1 MSANLASLE
10 RRLSKMEASRRPP
23 RGLFYVAWGST
34 PAEIEAS
41 LDRARRSKAITD
53 GDLVVR
59 CAWPVEYPIPESRWA
74 YNHSREFD
82 RTEFGALM
90 GEVDRFQD
98 GWRLALREEA
108 ERCGDPDLD
117 PTEIEAEATQIICD
131 EKARTMTDA
140 ALLGAVLAVP
150 LNGERA
156 SLTEDRAWRVLSFIE
171 MLGLRDRIR
180 GRDDALLRATQRA
193 GLTTTH

>member
-41 LDRARRSKAITD
+41 LDHAHRTGVVSE
-53 GDLVVR
+53 GDPVVR
-59 CAWPVEYPIPESRWA
+59 CAWPVEYPIPASRWA
-74 YNHSREFD
+74 RNHMQEFD
-82 RTEFGALM
+82 RVEFGALM

-98 GWRLALREEA
+98 GWRLALRAEA
-108 ERCGDPDLD
+108 ERRGEPELD
-117 PTEIEAEATQIICD
+117 PAEIEVTTPQRD

-140 ALLGAVLAVP
+140 ALIGAVLAVP
-150 LNGERA
+150 LNSERA
-156 SLTEDRAWRVLSFIE
+156 SLTEDRLWRVLCYTE
-171 MLGLRDRIR
+171 TLGVRDRIR
-180 GRDDALLRATQRA
+180 GRDDALFRATQRA
-193 GLTTTH
+193 GRITAH

>member
-23 RGLFYVAWGST
+23 RGLFFVAWGST

-41 LDRARRSKAITD
+41 LRQARRTGAIAD
-53 GDLVVR
+53 GDPVVR

-74 YNHSREFD
+74 RNRSQEFD
-82 RTEFGALM
+82 RIEFGALM
-90 GEVDRFQD
+90 GEVDRCQD
-98 GWRLALREEA
+98 GWRLDLREEA
-108 ERCGDPDLD
+108 ERRGEPELD
-117 PTEIEAEATQIICD
+117 PAEIEAPQPHRD
-131 EKARTMTDA
+131 EKARVMTDA

-150 LNGERA
+150 LNSERA
-156 SLTEDRAWRVLSFIE
+156 SLTDDRAWRILSFME
-171 MLGLRDRIR
+171 TLGVRDRIR

>member
-41 LDRARRSKAITD
+41 LDQARHARAIAD
-53 GDLVVR
+53 GDPVVR
-59 CAWPVEYPIPESRWA
+59 CAWPVEYPIPASRWA
-74 YNHSREFD
+74 RNDMREFD
-82 RTEFGALM
+82 KIEFGALM

-98 GWRLALREEA
+98 GLLAAVRAEA
-108 ERCGDPDLD
+108 RRRGEPDPDPD
-117 PTEIEAEATQIICD
+117 QIEIEAVTPERD

-140 ALLGAVLAVP
+140 ALIGVVLAVP
-150 LNGERA
+150 LNGART
-156 SLTEDRAWRVLSFIE
+156 SLTEDRLWRIISYTE
-171 MLGLRDRIR
+171 TLGVRDRIR
-180 GRDDALLRATQRA
+180 GRDDALLRATQCA
-193 GLTTTH
+193 GRTTTH